1 LNSRRQSR
9 EPDAGDVGLDA
20 PNGGLSVQVMVVG
33 FDLIYTE
40 QASTQIHSMTEN
52 QLPLETERQKMKNNA
67 ELQQD
72 VQDAIKWQ
80 PLLNAAE
87 IGVTAKDGVVSLTGV
102 VDSYA
107 KKTEAEDAAKN
118 VAGVT
123 ALVEKIEVKYPS
135 SYSKTNAEIANE
147 VLSAL
152 KGCWDVPKDKVK
164 VKVEAGW
171 VTLSGELN
179 WNYQKEAAKDAIV
192 NLMGVTGATNN
203 ISIKS
208 ESMEAVEQAA
218 IENALKRD
226 WAFCDN
232 DIRVQVSGHR
242 ATLTGTVASI
252 YQKDEAG
259 SIAWNAPGVWNVD
272 NELTVAW
279 D

>member
-1 LNSRRQSR
+1 MAKRLVCLMTAN
-9 EPDAGDVGLDA
+9 
-20 PNGGLSVQVMVVG
+20 
-33 FDLIYTE
+33 DLP
-40 QASTQIHSMTEN
+40 S
-52 QLPLETERQKMKNNA
+52 ETERQEMKSNA

-102 VDSYA
+102 VDSYS

-147 VLSAL
+147 VLTAL
-152 KGCWDVPKDKVK
+152 KACWDVPKDKVK

-171 VTLSGELN
+171 VTLTGELN
-179 WNYQKEAAKDAIV
+179 WYYQKEAAKDAIGS
-192 NLMGVTGATNN
+192 LMGVTGVTNN
-203 ISIKS
+203 ITIKS
-208 ESMEAVEQAA
+208 ESMESVEKAA

-226 WAFCDN
+226 WAFYDN
-232 DIRVQVSGHR
+232 NIRVQVSGHR
-242 ATLTGTVASI
+242 ATLTGTVGSL
-252 YQKDEAG
+252 YQKEEAG
-259 SIAWNAPGVWNVD
+259 GIAWNAPGVWNVD